1 MAEKPKRIRVYVL
14 EDVGEDGAVNQ
25 MYVRRPNE
33 AKADQGYWAGLA
45 YISGRETT
53 VGAQGQH
60 TVIYDVP
67 MDDHVPVSNS
77 DDAVLAVLGADNEEV
92 QFLKVLSVGLL
103 PATREKIART
113 IDVSDEN
120 WADRLT
126 A

>member
-1 MAEKPKRIRVYVL
+1 VAEKPKRIRVYIL

-25 MYVRRPNE
+25 MYVRQPSQKN
-33 AKADQGYWAGLA
+33 DQGYWAGLA

-53 VGAQGQH
+53 VGSQAQH
-60 TVIYDVP
+60 TVLYDVP

-77 DDAVLAVLGADNEEV
+77 DDCVLAVLGADNEEV

-113 IDVSDEN
+113 MDVSDEN

-126 A
+126 V